1 MCEGYYCFY
10 SGCRDNPFETDRCKS
25 LSEPLFCPMWKVVD
39 DKKRNGDCRVCRK
52 RDYKKKK
59 MNANKVERSDG
70 RDERNQAE
78 PEGQRIVEWR
88 AQSTRAI
95 ADSPSGYAGQ
105 PEPDNSRRSNR
116 PDSRIIT
123 PSPQDDHPRPSQASA
138 RSAEFWVEDEDEDEE
153 HARSSPQYRPT
164 LPRSPTQTPFQYS
177 FYDGPSKSERRV
189 EGRKRR

>member
-10 SGCRDNPFETDRCKS
+10 SGCRDNPFEIDRCKS

-39 DKKRNGDCRVCRK
+39 DKKRNGDCRDCRE

-138 RSAEFWVEDEDEDEE
+138 RSAEILGGGRRRGRRTRSLKPSVSTNFAALADANAFPIFILRWAFEE
-153 HARSSPQYRPT
+153 RAAS
-164 LPRSPTQTPFQYS
+164 
-177 FYDGPSKSERRV
+177 
-189 EGRKRR
+189 